1 MANKITI
8 DVEARFVDNISD
20 KSKDAS
26 ESIDKL
32 GKEAQQT
39 QKQVD
44 KLGKTKAKPIFDADN
59 SKLLHK
65 LKSAEDRAKRLGR
78 TKTQVVLTAMDKA
91 TNVIGNVLNKAHNF
105 AGRVFS
111 ATVRMKDNDA
121 VKTLTNIGK
130 LTSDFSGKV
139 FRGTLKLVDYATTPL
154 RKIKNALFSI
164 KGLIAGI
171 ATAWAANKLLMQPVS
186 VADAYSSA
194 KISFSTLLGE
204 QEGQQMMDDLD
215 VFAKKTPFNTTN
227 VISNSQKML
236 AMGWDAE
243 DIIKDMEV
251 IGNAAAATGKLD
263 QGLESIVRA
272 MSQIKTKGRLST
284 EELNQ
289 LAEAGIA
296 AKAMLAEQL
305 GYGTGDKGIAAM
317 TEDLE
322 DGAIAS
328 DEAIQAL
335 LQGMK
340 KYDGMMDSMANETV
354 EGLFSQIKDTF
365 DINIVRKWGQG
376 LQDGAKKGFGSF
388 LDLLDNAEDGLARVG
403 DMLYDMG
410 SKISNWGAD
419 KLKLAVATIE
429 EITGTQEFKDASI
442 GGKIKILWD
451 GIVADPIKDWWN
463 HGGKEKTAE
472 TAGKIGSWLGKT
484 LSDGLL
490 AIFGATDVLNGGGE
504 DVGGSV
510 AKSFVK
516 GFTDNFDGSAV
527 TDAFVDAIK
536 NIWSALPT
544 WAKFLIG
551 GTLVGKGA
559 GLIGNALT
567 GISTIAGGAS
577 NLLGGFT
584 IGNSALPHLTGTGT
598 GLAGLLGKAGVAMG
612 AGTAGTAVLAGGGLV
627 AGGLT
632 AVSGAYDLYK
642 GLKEDDSTKKK
653 SGAWKIGG
661 AAGGAAAGAAIGTA
675 LGGPLVGTAIG
686 ALVGS
691 GIGWWQSNKLKKA
704 AEENAKA
711 IEEQAIA
718 EQNAAYEAAKLKV
731 EMEELAA
738 EDMAKHFG
746 DITLSAE
753 EMQKEIRRI
762 IGGKLID
769 NANDAKKALD
779 QLAETFQA
787 FDTEDYLLKKNLWL
801 SSVQKDAKLT
811 KDEMSNLK
819 SASKSFGDAAK
830 SYVSDAQ
837 FAATESV
844 TALLGNSK
852 EAEKLIEST
861 NKYYGEQ
868 SDEITKLTKELDK
881 KLADALS
888 DNVISVDEQKSID
901 KLRTQISNIIRK
913 LQEEEYEAKIN
924 ILEAKYGGKLT
935 TETFKEAMS
944 GAVESAKT
952 LEQTYYDN
960 YGQSSIGKNDEEK
973 KTLKKG
979 LYSQLTEVWSNT
991 GDYGLGTMFETYDK
1005 ELGILG
1011 DKFSNVISKQTI
1023 PDIKAAAG
1031 KLTKETKASISSMI
1045 ETMAPTTEQIEGLVN
1060 KYKELGMEP
1069 PKALTDYLNTVEFY
1083 EALAKGPEAIEEF
1096 FANETIDIDPKLRVA
1111 NPDIVKGEKELEG
1124 IFSVEAN
1131 VETEWHYDAF
1141 DKEWISPD
1149 GKYSFTTQALVDAGW
1164 TYDSFNKEWIS
1175 PDGKYTFKTDAYVNA
1190 DYTTDKFNSQLIAPA
1205 SNYSFSTTANVS
1217 VKYKISGWT
1226 SASGNIQG
1234 HANKMAQQ
1242 LANDGFITGNARGN
1256 IIYPFGSNAPG
1267 YADGGMVQGG
1277 SRLVKVA
1284 EEGTPEMII
1293 PLGKH
1298 RRDRAMMLWRE
1309 AGEMMDVPGF
1319 ARGGLTRNNYDE
1331 GIRFH
1336 GYTAEDS
1343 ATTGGQTVKVD
1354 VGGIQVEIHIDAN
1367 GQTDIVEAIRAQAP
1381 EIAEAVA
1388 GPLADAISAMFENT
1402 PTKGGAA

>member
-1 MANKITI
+1 MIVIANKVTI

-20 KSKDAS
+20 KSKSAS
-26 ESIDKL
+26 ESIDKI

-44 KLGKTKAKPIFDADN
+44 KLGKTKAKPVFDADN

-65 LKSAEDRAKRLGR
+65 LKSAEDKAKRFGR

-91 TNVIGNVLNKAHNF
+91 TNVIGNALNKAHNF

-111 ATVRMKDNDA
+111 ATIRMKDSEA
-121 VKTLTNIGK
+121 VTSLKKIGALTG
-130 LTSDFSGKV
+130 DFSGKV

-164 KGLIAGI
+164 KSLIAGI

-204 QEGQQMMDDLD
+204 QQGQQMMDDLD

-335 LQGMK
+335 LRGMK

-354 EGLFSQIKDTF
+354 EGLFSQIKDVF

-376 LQDGAKKGFGSF
+376 LQDGARKGFGSF
-388 LDLLDNAEDGLARVG
+388 IDLLDNAEDGLARVG
-403 DMLYDMG
+403 DMLYDTG
-410 SKISNWGAD
+410 AKISNWAAD
-419 KLKLAVATIE
+419 KLKVAVATIE
-429 EITGTQEFKDASI
+429 EITGTKEFQDASI

-451 GIVADPIKDWWN
+451 GIVSDPIKDWWN
-463 HGGKEKTAE
+463 NGGKEKTAE
-472 TAGKIGSWLGKT
+472 TAGKVGSWMGKT

-567 GISTIAGGAS
+567 GISTIAGGVS
-577 NLLGGFT
+577 NLMGGFT
-584 IGNSALPHLTGTGT
+584 IANSALPHLTGAGT
-598 GLAGLLGKAGVAMG
+598 GLAGILGKAGVAMG
-612 AGTAGTAVLAGGGLV
+612 AGTAGSAVIAGGGLV

-632 AVSGAYDLYK
+632 AISGAYDLYK

-661 AAGGAAAGAAIGTA
+661 AAGGAAAGAAIGSVIPG
-675 LGGPLVGTAIG
+675 LGTLVGAGLGTII
-686 ALVGS
+686 GS

-704 AEENAKA
+704 AEENEKA
-711 IEEQAIA
+711 LQEQAIA
-718 EQNAAYEAAKLKV
+718 EENAAYEAAKLKV

-738 EDMAKHFG
+738 KDMAEHFG

-769 NANDAKKALD
+769 NANDAKKSLD
-779 QLAETFQA
+779 QLAETFQS

-819 SASKSFGDAAK
+819 SSSKAFGDAAK

-837 FAATESV
+837 FAATSSV

-868 SDEITKLTKELDK
+868 SDEIAKLTKELDQ

-888 DNVISVDEQKSID
+888 DNVISVDEQASID
-901 KLRTQISNIIRK
+901 KIRTQISNIIRK

-944 GAVESAKT
+944 GAVDSAKT
-952 LEQTYYDN
+952 LEQTYYDE
-960 YGQSSIGKNDEEK
+960 YGQAAIGKTDEEK

-979 LYSQLTEVWSNT
+979 LYDQLSDVWTNT

-1011 DKFSNVISKQTI
+1011 DKFSKVISKQTI
-1023 PDIKAAAG
+1023 PDIKAAAE
-1031 KLTKETKASISSMI
+1031 KLTDKTKSSISSMI
-1045 ETMAPTTEQIEGLVN
+1045 ETMAPTTEQIEGLVK

-1111 NPDIVKGEKELEG
+1111 NPDIVKGEKELDG
-1124 IFSVEAN
+1124 IFSVKAN
-1131 VETEWHYDAF
+1131 VETEWHYDKF
-1141 DKEWISPD
+1141 DEEWISPD
-1149 GKYSFTTQALVDAGW
+1149 GKYSFTTEALVEAGW
-1164 TYDSFNKEWIS
+1164 SYDRFNKEWIS
-1175 PDGKYTFKTDAYVNA
+1175 PDGKYTFKTDAYVDTNYA
-1190 DYTTDKFNSQLIAPA
+1190 ADKFNSQLIAPA
-1205 SNYSFSTTANVS
+1205 SNYSFSTTASVS
-1217 VKYKISGWT
+1217 VKYKISGST
-1226 SASGNIQG
+1226 TPLGQIKMDYAAKQAQLLNQARGGIIDASG
-1234 HANKMAQQ
+1234 
-1242 LANDGFITGNARGN
+1242 LRGF
-1256 IIYPFGSNAPG
+1256 
-1267 YADGGMVQGG
+1267 ADGGMVQGG
-1277 SRLVKVA
+1277 GQIIRVA
-1284 EEGTPEMII
+1284 EEGTPEMVI
-1293 PLGKH
+1293 PLGRH
-1298 RRDRAMMLWRE
+1298 RRDRAMKLWRE
-1309 AGEMMDVPGF
+1309 AGAMMDVPGF
-1319 ARGGLTRNNYDE
+1319 ARGGLTRNNHDE

-1336 GYTAEDS
+1336 GYTSDDS
-1343 ATTGGQTVKVD
+1343 ANTGGQTVKVD

-1367 GQTDIVEAIRAQAP
+1367 GQTDILEAIRAQAP